1 MSSYKCPTAYKCISR
16 HSEAVRT
23 DSNGDVRRKY
33 KRQQHRR
40 ESDGK
45 RQRGGGS
52 RHRGFEHMEKVT
64 TCLKKGVPSKSEK
77 IGCM

>member
-23 DSNGDVRRKY
+23 DSKGDVRRKY

-45 RQRGGGS
+45 RQRRGGGA
-52 RHRGFEHMEKVT
+52 G
-64 TCLKKGVPSKSEK
+64 
-77 IGCM
+77 IGGESYNLPKERCTKQIIRK